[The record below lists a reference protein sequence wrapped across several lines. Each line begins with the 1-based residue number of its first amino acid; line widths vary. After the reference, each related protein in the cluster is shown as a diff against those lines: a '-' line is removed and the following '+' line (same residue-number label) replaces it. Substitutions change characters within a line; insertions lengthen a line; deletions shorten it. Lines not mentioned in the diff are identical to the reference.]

1 MITAVQTPPFTDEE
15 IESRLSAI
23 PRLAS
28 LRTISRAL
36 TELLNAEYGL
46 TAQIAEIIR
55 RDPSLTSRLLRLV
68 NSVFF
73 GMSHK
78 IASIEEAVL
87 YLGVRQIRELALAT
101 PVIEDFEKMP
111 NASSEFQ
118 WRNLWQQSIG
128 AALLTR
134 EILANTDLAYED
146 DTDYLVGLLHKVGK
160 IAMASAFPEEFAQI
174 HRERYRNDEAI
185 RYRERSLIGWDY
197 PRIGAFY
204 LERNNLDKTIVTA
217 VRWQCAPE
225 RADRQAPIAAAIQLS
240 RHLLHSAEVAGL
252 ERIDETD
259 LPSPQDLPAWAILFK
274 RNSRS
279 SALVMASLKHSLNR
293 LPMTLKGML

>member
-1 MITAVQTPPFTDEE
+1 MSEAIDTPRYTDAD
-15 IESRLSAI
+15 IQGRIDSI

-28 LRTISRAL
+28 LRTISSAL
-36 TELLNAEYGL
+36 SELLNAEYSL

-73 GMSHK
+73 GMSQK

-87 YLGVRQIRELALAT
+87 YLGVRQIRELSLAT
-101 PVIEDFEKMP
+101 PVIEDFESMP
-111 NASSEFQ
+111 KAVTDFE

-134 EILANTDLAYED
+134 EILSNTEVAYED

-160 IAMASAFPEEFAQI
+160 IAMASAFPEEFAVI
-174 HRERYRNDEAI
+174 HKETYRNDIELRMA
-185 RYRERSLIGWDY
+185 ERALIGWDY
-197 PRIGAFY
+197 NQMGAYY
-204 LERNNLDKTIVTA
+204 LERNNLDKTIVNA
-217 VRWQCAPE
+217 VRWQSIPDRAE
-225 RADRQAPIAAAIQLS
+225 RAAPMAAAIQVA
-240 RHLLHSAEVAGL
+240 RYLLHSTQVAGIEKL
-252 ERIDETD
+252 EETD
-259 LPSPQDLPAWAILFK
+259 TDSPEELAGWRILFRR
-274 RNSRS
+274 RNRS
-279 SALVMASLKHSLNR
+279 QALVMANLKHSLNR

>member
-1 MITAVQTPPFTDEE
+1 MTVALQKPPYTDEE
-15 IESRLSAI
+15 IANRLSSI

-101 PVIEDFEKMP
+101 PVIEDFENIPHANSDFEWK
-111 NASSEFQ
+111 
-118 WRNLWQQSIG
+118 NLWQQSIG

-134 EILANTDLAYED
+134 EILSNTDMAYED
-146 DTDYLVGLLHKVGK
+146 DTDYLIGLLHKVGK
-160 IAMASAFPEEFAQI
+160 IAMAAGFPEEFALI
-174 HRERYRNDEAI
+174 HRETHQNDESLRA
-185 RYRERSLIGWDY
+185 RERALIGWDY
-197 PRIGAFY
+197 TRMGAFY

-225 RADRQAPIAAAIQLS
+225 KAERLAPMAGAIQVA
-240 RHLLHSAEVAGL
+240 RYLLHTTQVAGL
-252 ERIDETD
+252 EKLEEADADTPEELDGWR
-259 LPSPQDLPAWAILFK
+259 LLFHR
-274 RNSRS
+274 RNRS
-279 SALVMASLKHSLNR
+279 HALVMASLKHSLNR

>member
-1 MITAVQTPPFTDEE
+1 MNQTAVSIRYSDEE
-15 IESRLSAI
+15 IQTRLNSI

-28 LRTISRAL
+28 LRTISKAL
-36 TELLNAEYGL
+36 TELLNAEYSL

-73 GMSHK
+73 GVSQR

-101 PVIEDFEKMP
+101 PVIEDFEAMGA
-111 NASSEFQ
+111 NNTRFDWSL
-118 WRNLWQQSIG
+118 LWKQSIG

-134 EILANTDLAYED
+134 EILNNSDTAYED

-160 IAMASAFPEEFAQI
+160 IAMASAFPEEFSNI
-174 HRERYRNDEAI
+174 HTQTYRTDLELRMQEREQ
-185 RYRERSLIGWDY
+185 IGWDY
-197 PRIGAFY
+197 TQVGAYY
-204 LERNNLDKTIVTA
+204 LERNKLDKPIIAA
-217 VRWQCAPE
+217 VRWQCMPDQAERHAPM
-225 RADRQAPIAAAIQLS
+225 AGAIQIA
-240 RHLLHSAEVAGL
+240 RYLLHTADIPGL
-252 ERIDETD
+252 ENIEEPDVKNPED
-259 LPSPQDLPAWAILFK
+259 LAGWRILFRRK
-274 RNSRS
+274 TKNQSI
-279 SALVMASLKHSLNR
+279 VMASLKHSLNR

>member
-1 MITAVQTPPFTDEE
+1 MSEAIEKPRYSDEE
-15 IESRLSAI
+15 IERRLQSI

-36 TELLNAEYGL
+36 NELLNAEYSL

-73 GMSHK
+73 GMSQK

-87 YLGVRQIRELALAT
+87 YLGVRQIRELSLAT
-101 PVIEDFEKMP
+101 PVIEDFESMP
-111 NASSEFQ
+111 KAMADFE

-134 EILANTDLAYED
+134 EILSNTDMAYED

-160 IAMASAFPEEFAQI
+160 IAMASAFPEEFSEI
-174 HRERYRNDEAI
+174 HRQTWRNDLELRLA
-185 RYRERSLIGWDY
+185 ERALIGWDY
-197 PRIGAFY
+197 TEIGAFY
-204 LERNNLDKTIVTA
+204 LERNNLDRTIVNA
-217 VRWQCAPE
+217 VRWQCMPDRAE
-225 RADRQAPIAAAIQLS
+225 RAAPMAGAIQVA
-240 RHLLHSAEVAGL
+240 RYLLHANDVMGIEKLEEADVQSPEELAGWRL
-252 ERIDETD
+252 
-259 LPSPQDLPAWAILFK
+259 LFRR
-274 RNSRS
+274 RNRS
-279 SALVMASLKHSLNR
+279 HALVMASLKHSLNR

>member
-1 MITAVQTPPFTDEE
+1 MSEMLARPPFTDKD
-15 IESRLSAI
+15 IRGRIDAI

-28 LRTISRAL
+28 LRTISKAL
-36 TELLNAEYGL
+36 NELLNAEYSL

-73 GMSHK
+73 GMSEK

-87 YLGVRQIRELALAT
+87 YLGVRQIRELSLAT
-101 PVIEDFEKMP
+101 PVIEDFESMP
-111 NASSEFQ
+111 KAVNAFE

-134 EILANTDLAYED
+134 EILSNTEMSYED

-160 IAMASAFPEEFAQI
+160 IAMASAFPEEFALI
-174 HRERYRNDEAI
+174 HNQTYPTDLELRIA
-185 RYRERSLIGWDY
+185 ERSLIGWDY
-197 PRIGAFY
+197 TEMGAYY
-204 LERNNLDKTIVTA
+204 LERNNLDKTIVSA
-217 VRWQCAPE
+217 VRWQATPDRAE
-225 RADRQAPIAAAIQLS
+225 RAAPMAAAIQVA
-240 RHLLHSAEVAGL
+240 RYLLHTAEVAGIESL
-252 ERIDETD
+252 EKADVASPEE
-259 LPSPQDLPAWAILFK
+259 LPGWKILFAK
-274 RNSRS
+274 RNRS
-279 SALVMASLKHSLNR
+279 HALVMASLKHSLNR

>member
-1 MITAVQTPPFTDEE
+1 MSEALETPRYTDEDIQGR
-15 IESRLSAI
+15 IESI

-28 LRTISRAL
+28 LRTISTAL
-36 TELLNAEYGL
+36 NELLNAEFSL

-73 GMSHK
+73 GFSQK

-87 YLGVRQIRELALAT
+87 YLGVRQIRELSLAT
-101 PVIEDFEKMP
+101 PVIEDFEAMP
-111 NASSEFQ
+111 KAVADFE

-134 EILANTDLAYED
+134 EILSNTDMAYED

-160 IAMASAFPEEFAQI
+160 IAMASAFPEEFSII
-174 HRERYRNDEAI
+174 HRETYESDIEI
-185 RYRERSLIGWDY
+185 RMAERALIGWDY
-197 PRIGAFY
+197 TQMGAFY
-204 LERNNLDKTIVTA
+204 LERNSLDKTIVNA
-217 VRWQCAPE
+217 VRWQAMPDRAE
-225 RADRQAPIAAAIQLS
+225 RAAPMAAAIQVA
-240 RHLLHSAEVAGL
+240 RYLLHTTEVAGI
-252 ERIDETD
+252 EKIEKPDVDSPED
-259 LPSPQDLPAWAILFK
+259 LAGWRILFRR
-274 RNSRS
+274 RNRS
-279 SALVMASLKHSLNR
+279 QALVMASLKHSLNR